1 MVPWPLIITTGRSD
15 CSRLIVSSTSMPS
28 SFDPCSQMSSTTSC
42 GRRARIAARADSE
55 SPATRVEYPSS
66 CRIPAIRS
74 RMSSSSSTMRISDA
88 ISDPFLLIFTSLDV
102 GLDIGGFVRP
112 CGLLAEGEGEPDLGP
127 FPTFGIGKGDV
138 PAMVFHD
145 LAHDG
150 EPQAGALG
158 ARGDIRFSQAMAVF
172 RRQAHAIVGDTDRK
186 TRLMRL

>member
-1 MVPWPLIITTGRSD
+1 M
-15 CSRLIVSSTSMPS
+15 
-28 SFDPCSQMSSTTSC
+28 
-42 GRRARIAARADSE
+42 
-55 SPATRVEYPSS
+55 
-66 CRIPAIRS
+66 PAIRS

-102 GLDIGGFVRP
+102 GLDIGGLFRP
-112 CGLLAEGEGEPDLGP
+112 CSLLAEGEGEPDFGP

-158 ARGDIRFSQAMAVF
+158 AGGDIRLGQAMAVF
-172 RRQAHAIVGDTDRK
+172 RRQPHAIIGDADHK
-186 TRLMRL
+186 TCFVRLYGD